1 MSNNQISADAIYL
14 FHQGTNFHSFRM
26 FGAHLRRENNID
38 GVRFSVWA
46 PLAAAVY
53 LIGEWN
59 DWKHSEDCK
68 LYELDNSGIWTIF
81 KPEFAVDYTYKY
93 EIHTTSGAVLR
104 KADPYAFWSELRPG
118 TASKVANL
126 DGYNWQD
133 SGWFEQQSSKR
144 GQPRPLNIY
153 EVHLGSWKRHPDRN
167 FYLFRE
173 LAEKLV
179 DYADNMGYT
188 HIEIMPL
195 AEHPLDESWGYQA
208 TGFYSVTSRFGH
220 PQDFMYFVDCCHRR
234 GIGVILDWTPGQF
247 CRDSHGLLQFDGT
260 PVYEYPDAWRADNH
274 EWGIANFDH
283 GKPEVQSFLIS
294 NALFWVEM
302 FHIDGLRI
310 DAVSNMLYLSY
321 NKRFGEWTPN
331 TYGGEENLEAIAF
344 LQKLNIVVHG
354 DHPDALIIAE
364 DATMRPQMTAP
375 VYSGG
380 LGFDYKWNLG
390 WMKDLLSYMQYDPI
404 ERKNY
409 HNLMTYSL
417 TYAFTEN
424 YILPLS
430 HDEVV
435 HGKRSLI
442 ARQFGDY
449 WSQFANLRAM
459 FGYMLTIPG
468 KKLQFMGNDIGQ
480 FIEWKFYAGLEWDLL
495 QYDQHRQFNDFI
507 CDLNHLYKDQR
518 CLWEIETSW
527 DGFRWIDV
535 NDWNG
540 STFSYMRMAANGEYL
555 LVIINFTPVVRYNF
569 KLETPENT
577 GYWEILNS
585 DAAKYCGSN
594 VTNDQLIQANPHD
607 CKANAWQIE
616 MTLPP
621 LAVVILKNTEK
632 R

>member
-1 MSNNQISADAIYL
+1 
-14 FHQGTNFHSFRM
+14 
-26 FGAHLRRENNID
+26 
-38 GVRFSVWA
+38 
-46 PLAAAVY
+46 
-53 LIGEWN
+53 
-59 DWKHSEDCK
+59 
-68 LYELDNSGIWTIF
+68 
-81 KPEFAVDYTYKY
+81 
-93 EIHTTSGAVLR
+93 
-104 KADPYAFWSELRPG
+104 
-118 TASKVANL
+118 
-126 DGYNWQD
+126 
-133 SGWFEQQSSKR
+133 
-144 GQPRPLNIY
+144 
-153 EVHLGSWKRHPDRN
+153 
-167 FYLFRE
+167 
-173 LAEKLV
+173 
-179 DYADNMGYT
+179 
-188 HIEIMPL
+188 
-195 AEHPLDESWGYQA
+195 
-208 TGFYSVTSRFGH
+208 
-220 PQDFMYFVDCCHRR
+220 MYFVDCCHKR

-283 GKPEVQSFLIS
+283 GKPEVQSFLVS

-354 DHPDALIIAE
+354 YHPDVLIIAE

-409 HNLMTYSL
+409 HSLMTYAL
-417 TYAFTEN
+417 TYAHSEN

-442 ARQFGDY
+442 SRQHGDY

-459 FGYMLTIPG
+459 LGYMLTIPG

-480 FIEWKFYAGLEWDLL
+480 FIEWKFYAGLEWELL
-495 QYDQHRQFNDFI
+495 QYEQHWRFNDYI
-507 CDLNHLYKDQR
+507 RDLNHLYKANR

-540 STFSYMRMAANGEYL
+540 STFCYMRMAKNGEYL
-555 LVIINFTPVVRYNF
+555 LVVINFTPVVRYYYQ
-569 KLETPENT
+569 LETPENT
-577 GYWEILNS
+577 GYREIFNS
-585 DAAKYCGSN
+585 DRAEYGGSN
-594 VTNDQLIQANPHD
+594 VTNSQTIQARPHD
-607 CKANAWQIE
+607 WKPDAWQIE
-616 MTLPP
+616 ITLPP
-621 LAVVILKNTEK
+621 LAMVILKK
-632 R
+632 QII

>member
-26 FGAHLRRENNID
+26 FGAHLRSENDSD

-46 PLAAAVY
+46 PHASAVY

-59 DWKHSEDCK
+59 DWKHSGDCK
-68 LYELDNSGIWTIF
+68 LYQLDNSGIWTIF

-118 TASKVANL
+118 TASKVASL
-126 DGYNWQD
+126 DGYYWQD
-133 SGWFEQQSSKR
+133 GQWYEQQASKR
-144 GQPRPLNIY
+144 GQPRPINIY

-167 FYLFRE
+167 YYLFRE
-173 LAEKLV
+173 LAEELV

-220 PQDFMYFVDCCHRR
+220 PKDFMYFVDCCHRR

-302 FHIDGLRI
+302 FHVDGLRI

-354 DHPDALIIAE
+354 DHPDVLIIAE

-409 HNLMTYSL
+409 HNLMTYAL
-417 TYAFTEN
+417 TYAYTEN

-435 HGKRSLI
+435 HGKRSMI
-442 ARQFGDY
+442 SRQYGDY

-459 FGYMLTIPG
+459 LGYMLTIPG

-480 FIEWKFYAGLEWDLL
+480 FIEWKFYAGLDWDLL
-495 QYDQHRQFNDFI
+495 QYEQHRRFNDFVR
-507 CDLNHLYKDQR
+507 DLNHLYKDQR
-518 CLWEIETSW
+518 CLWEIEASW

-540 STFSYMRMAANGEYL
+540 STFSYMRMAGNGEYL
-555 LVIINFTPVVRYNF
+555 LVVINFTPVVRYNF

-577 GYWEILNS
+577 GYREIFNS
-585 DAAKYCGSN
+585 DAAKYGGSN
-594 VTNDQLIQANPHD
+594 VTNDQIIPAKPHD
-607 CKANAWQIE
+607 WKGNAWQIE
-616 MTLPP
+616 ITLPP
-621 LAVVILKNTEK
+621 LAVVILKK
-632 R
+632 